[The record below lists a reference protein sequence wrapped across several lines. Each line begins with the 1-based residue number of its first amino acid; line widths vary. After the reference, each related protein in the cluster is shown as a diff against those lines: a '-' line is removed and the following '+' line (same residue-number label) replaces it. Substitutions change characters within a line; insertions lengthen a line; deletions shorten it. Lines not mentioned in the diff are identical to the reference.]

1 MKLQII
7 VVALLAAIDE
17 WKEYINFLARNKS
30 YPGMEEKKN
39 EEGKS
44 SKPIKNSS
52 EQDLEKPILWVFF
65 IFLHFITMVL
75 SFITMLLCILAHDN
89 DLKPIKNL
97 KWLDYVEESQETAY
111 ITGIL
116 LSIFVFIVSTFC
128 FYFKISVFFSSDT
141 CPLGGRIKGEL
152 RTMANPESEESFK
165 KRNIEREESKQIDV
179 AKNRDRRL
187 LSKKSE
193 SSKMTP
199 KKKSGKKILI
209 QESEVEDKNTST
221 PESQNFEAKSPNPV
235 HVHEE
240 ITLSPDTVENTT
252 TPESQ
257 NLEEKV
263 QIKQSKRPRKKNL
276 NLES

>member
-1 MKLQII
+1 
-7 VVALLAAIDE
+7 
-17 WKEYINFLARNKS
+17 
-30 YPGMEEKKN
+30 MEEKKN

-116 LSIFVFIVSTFC
+116 LSTFVFIVSTFC

-141 CPLGGRIKGEL
+141 CPLGGRIKDEL
-152 RTMANPESEESFK
+152 RMMANPESEESFK
-165 KRNIEREESKQIDV
+165 KQDIEREESNKVDV
-179 AKNRDRRL
+179 ARTKDRRL
-187 LSKKSE
+187 LTKKSE
-193 SSKMTP
+193 RSKGTS
-199 KKKSGKKILI
+199 KKKSENKSSTH
-209 QESEVEDKNTST
+209 ESKMT
-221 PESQNFEAKSPNPV
+221 PESQNFEAKTQHPAS
-235 HVHEE
+235 EE
-240 ITLSPDTVENTT
+240 ITVSPDPVEDTL

-263 QIKQSKRPRKKNL
+263 KFKPSKRARKKDL
-276 NLES
+276 NLP